1 MYKIVFVDI
10 DGTLRN
16 DNQEITTRTKQSIKK
31 LMDRG
36 ILVVIA
42 SGRPR
47 KYTENISRETNASR
61 YIIISNGGGIYDYQ
75 NKTVIYTNIMDKPS
89 IIELYKIATQEDV
102 RFMMNVGD
110 DRVVTKLKHFDGSER
125 KLEEPIEKFV
135 QENDINQ
142 CVVTDTDFYKVKRAK
157 QQAEKLKN
165 VEIKYQSPKLIDE
178 NEKQR
183 DTTSFDVA
191 NIESSKGN
199 AVKILCDKLNIDLKD
214 TIAIGDN
221 ENDVS
226 MLKKVG
232 LAVVVDNAQDNVKK
246 YANRVI
252 KSNNEEGV
260 AEFLEEL
267 NNIN

>member
-16 DNQEITTRTKQSIKK
+16 DNQEITTRTKHAIKK
-31 LMDRG
+31 ITDRG
-36 ILVVIA
+36 VLVIIA

-61 YIIISNGGGIYDYQ
+61 YIIISNGSGIYDYQ
-75 NKTVIYTNIMDKPS
+75 NKIEIYTDIMHKSS

-142 CVVTDTDFYKVKRAK
+142 CVITDTDFYKVKRAR
-157 QQAEKLKN
+157 QRAEKLKD
-165 VEIKYQSPKLIDE
+165 VEIKSKL
-178 NEKQR
+178 K
-183 DTTSFDVA
+183 
-191 NIESSKGN
+191 
-199 AVKILCDKLNIDLKD
+199 
-214 TIAIGDN
+214 
-221 ENDVS
+221 
-226 MLKKVG
+226 
-232 LAVVVDNAQDNVKK
+232 
-246 YANRVI
+246 
-252 KSNNEEGV
+252 
-260 AEFLEEL
+260 
-267 NNIN
+267 